1 MISPQILQSLL
12 LGKLYDDDDDVNNDS
27 GGGGGGVSFKY
38 KINLFYSM
46 IYNVKKKLLSVAI
59 AVILWNKLSFFTN
72 KSKLYYIM
80 VLLFK
85 VEQVVASG
93 SFMERYA

>member
-1 MISPQILQSLL
+1 MLIMIAEVVVVGSVLNIKSICFT
-12 LGKLYDDDDDVNNDS
+12 VW
-27 GGGGGGVSFKY
+27 F
-38 KINLFYSM
+38 
-46 IYNVKKKLLSVAI
+46 NVKKKLLSVAI